1 MALPSSGPL
10 SLNQIG
16 SAIGTSTPNSLRS
29 MSSTV
34 GFSTP
39 DAVSEFY
46 GFGFTISWT
55 NNNITTGTNVLTIFK
70 NGSVIVNQ
78 SGLGSGNFTV
88 VASDVIAYELSS
100 TTPNFTIVQIS
111 DSVHGTIS
119 NCNYNSAYIGS
130 GDVSYTSNASIDG
143 TTTDDI
149 FGCP

>member
-1 MALPSSGPL
+1 MALPLSGPL
-10 SLNQIG
+10 SFSEIG
-16 SAIGTSTPNSLRS
+16 AAIGASSPYSLRS
-29 MSSTV
+29 MSSTA

-55 NNNITTGTNVLTIFK
+55 NNNIYTGTNILRIYK
-70 NGSVIVNQ
+70 NSSMIVEQ

-88 VASDVIAYELSS
+88 VASDSITYELTA
-100 TTPNFTIVQIS
+100 TTPDFTIVQIS

-119 NCNYNSAYIGS
+119 SCDYNSSYVGS
-130 GDVSYTSNASIDG
+130 ITVSYTSNASIDG
-143 TTTDDI
+143 TTTNDI